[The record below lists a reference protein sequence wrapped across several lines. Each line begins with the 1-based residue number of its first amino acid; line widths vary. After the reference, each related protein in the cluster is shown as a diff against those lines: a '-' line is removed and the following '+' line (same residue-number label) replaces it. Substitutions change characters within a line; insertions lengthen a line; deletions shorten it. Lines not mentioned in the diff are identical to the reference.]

1 MLKKETR
8 RMSKKD
14 DCEGKGQ
21 TAELADLA
29 PTTADAA
36 ETKAGTHTFHAFG
49 NTYLGG
55 VNVAAGDLD

>member
-1 MLKKETR
+1 
-8 RMSKKD
+8 MSKKD
-14 DCEGKGQ
+14 DCEGKAQ

-55 VNVAAGDLD
+55 VNVPAGDLD